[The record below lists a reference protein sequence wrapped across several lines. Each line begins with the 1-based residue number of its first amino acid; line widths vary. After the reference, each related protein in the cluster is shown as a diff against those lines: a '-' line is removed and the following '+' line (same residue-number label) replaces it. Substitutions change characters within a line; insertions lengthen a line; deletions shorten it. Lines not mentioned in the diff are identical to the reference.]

1 MEHDVVHQAV
11 PTRGVVEAQRAAE
24 ALLRRRLRR
33 AAAMTRLLVQIQL
46 PPKRRDEANE
56 RQWED
61 FTATGVTHNVWVSA
75 ETF

>member
-1 MEHDVVHQAV
+1 MVHQAV

-61 FTATGVTHNVWVSA
+61 FYSQV
-75 ETF
+75 